1 MVIVRCKECGVE
13 LVSHPV
19 KTKSCGCSNMTT
31 VKGDTIT
38 AVDLSNVVM
47 VDSDKHKKTDSVL
60 TREDL
65 AYQESRRNRKV
76 RKLDF
81 EIR

>member
-1 MVIVRCKECGVE
+1 MIHVRCRVCGTE
-13 LVSHPV
+13 LISHPA

-38 AVDLSNVVM
+38 AIDLGCVLMINTDNQNKNASVFSN
-47 VDSDKHKKTDSVL
+47 
-60 TREDL
+60 EDL
-65 AYQESRRNRKV
+65 AYQNARRNRKV

-81 EIR
+81 EVR

>member
-19 KTKSCGCSNMTT
+19 KTKTCGCSNMTT

-38 AVDLSNVVM
+38 AIDLTHVVM
-47 VDSDKHKKTDSVL
+47 VDSDKHKKTNSL
-60 TREDL
+60 FTKEDL